1 MEPAVIHPVC
11 ETIKEKSVKEAIEMI
26 EAAKQPYVLLG
37 GGCTLSD
44 ASEQVREFVKK
55 IDAPVCDTLMG
66 KGVFPGEDPAYTG
79 MLGMHGTKTS
89 NIGVSQSDL
98 LIAIGTRFSDRVYG
112 NAKTFASRA
121 KIIQIDIDPAEV
133 NKNILIDTAI
143 IGDVKAVLTILNR
156 RLSQQHHEAWM
167 QEIQDMKAKYPM
179 TYHQERLSGP
189 GLIEKIYERLSQQKL
204 DSIRCGQPSIINT
217 NALVSS
223 LLPVDLEQWD
233 TALAQQSVPNADAQ
247 IKLL

>member
-79 MLGMHGTKTS
+79 MLGRLRISGYPNQTYSLQSVH
-89 NIGVSQSDL
+89 VSATVFMVMPRHL
-98 LIAIGTRFSDRVYG
+98 
-112 NAKTFASRA
+112 
-121 KIIQIDIDPAEV
+121 PAER
-133 NKNILIDTAI
+133 KSFRLILI
-143 IGDVKAVLTILNR
+143 
-156 RLSQQHHEAWM
+156 
-167 QEIQDMKAKYPM
+167 
-179 TYHQERLSGP
+179 
-189 GLIEKIYERLSQQKL
+189 
-204 DSIRCGQPSIINT
+204 
-217 NALVSS
+217 
-223 LLPVDLEQWD
+223 LLR
-233 TALAQQSVPNADAQ
+233 
-247 IKLL
+247 